1 MQVSFDVDV
10 QVNVFEA
17 NIRLLGG
24 LLSAHLLASDARLGR
39 ILMPGGYDGGLLDLA
54 YSLALRLLPAF
65 LESPTGTALVCPAG
79 VCKRPPKYLSTLWM
93 VLSEGCLGALG
104 RRMALKSCA
113 SKSLNGSKH
122 IIADLENESC
132 NQVNILIA

>member
-24 LLSAHLLASDARLGR
+24 LLSAHLLAIDPKLGHR
-39 ILMPGGYDGGLLDLA
+39 LMPGGYEGGLLDLA

-65 LESPTGTALVCPAG
+65 LESPTG
-79 VCKRPPKYLSTLWM
+79 PPPPPPLHTSPHTF
-93 VLSEGCLGALG
+93 LG
-104 RRMALKSCA
+104 
-113 SKSLNGSKH
+113 
-122 IIADLENESC
+122 
-132 NQVNILIA
+132 